1 MLILRDLFKLGPLR
15 FQHFVDVLPGLAPT
29 TLSARLKGLEENGIL
44 ERQLYS
50 DHPPRAEYALSQ
62 KGRKLGPVQGD
73 GKLGP
78 GIRRRRRLARIPV
91 RYGCSRAPH
100 AELVEVCGAGSL
112 TLRQAQDEAAFYC

>member
-1 MLILRDLFKLGPLR
+1 MAKQYAFNCPIARTLDVMGDRWTMLILRDLFKLGPLR

-62 KGRKLGPVQGD
+62 KGRKLGPVLKAMENWGREFD
-73 GKLGP
+73 
-78 GIRRRRRLARIPV
+78 A
-91 RYGCSRAPH
+91 
-100 AELVEVCGAGSL
+100 GAG
-112 TLRQAQDEAAFYC
+112 